1 MFMKSVMVV
10 SGLVALLGLATYPTI
25 FYPRAHPEYYRK
37 PCPLAKYGSI
47 DLCIFITFQ
56 VKNRKLSE
64 IKFHWR
70 NHNLEVLVFNK
81 VHVPLNFFV
90 LAHDAGMKV
99 WSDPFDRDKKTTK
112 P

>member
-37 PCPLAKYGSI
+37 PSWSTCNVWYDYAI
-47 DLCIFITFQ
+47 NFQ
-56 VKNRKLSE
+56 VKSRKLSE

-70 NHNLEVLVFNK
+70 NHNLEVLVFN
-81 VHVPLNFFV
+81 
-90 LAHDAGMKV
+90 MQ
-99 WSDPFDRDKKTTK
+99 
-112 P
+112 